1 MYRFSS
7 NSFWGNYTFLNL
19 WNIANSNNCRN
30 ISIFYSMD
38 WTFAVE
44 TISWRKLFKGGNYMR
59 KYGISSTDK
68 ILFSFQKWHWVWHIL
83 CLTTTA
89 IAKDLSI
96 ELRSKGDP
104 PKLLQHHVQQK
115 LMSSYV
121 PDEKALIEHLKKKDE
136 FHTTRAPFRESPYKF
151 EGRGIFQLPAQHN

>member
-1 MYRFSS
+1 MKWFTVKHSKTDPQTSS
-7 NSFWGNYTFLNL
+7 YPKTS
-19 WNIANSNNCRN
+19 AS
-30 ISIFYSMD
+30 
-38 WTFAVE
+38 
-44 TISWRKLFKGGNYMR
+44 KLLGLQGSQQTPA
-59 KYGISSTDK
+59 ISSTDK

-121 PDEKALIEHLKKKDE
+121 PDEKALIGHLKKKDE

-151 EGRGIFQLPAQHN
+151 EGRGIFQLPAQHK

>member
-1 MYRFSS
+1 MTKMKIRSEFHSP
-7 NSFWGNYTFLNL
+7 LN
-19 WNIANSNNCRN
+19 C
-30 ISIFYSMD
+30 
-38 WTFAVE
+38 
-44 TISWRKLFKGGNYMR
+44 
-59 KYGISSTDK
+59 ISSTDN
-68 ILFSFQKWHWVWHIL
+68 ILFLFQKWHWVWHIL

-121 PDEKALIEHLKKKDE
+121 PGEKSLKEHQQRKDD
-136 FHTTRAPFRESPYKF
+136 FNATPAPFRESPYKF
-151 EGRGIFQLPAQHN
+151 EGCGIFQLPAQHN